1 MLIDRSPVSDFV
13 LAKSHGRVDIVLCC
27 ANIAMALLFSL
38 QDTLQVSVLVA
49 AVCVFAALHLYLTLY
64 YIPFFNQSCNQYHT
78 LFSAVYCWVAVCTLL
93 AYARGQPEEQVE
105 SLVFLLSL
113 PVVAF
118 SGFTFAR
125 QRYVRLDKYL
135 DSATATAVGSIPSN
149 ALMVELLHRRLIS
162 RGLEAQRTAACV
174 VYSHGD
180 SESSGATGTQGQARS
195 IGTGRVQAADKSSTS
210 TSANAAPQRLDVGS
224 GSRRNL
230 QADAATVH
238 AVDRLYETAI
248 ATAESSALLQLF
260 FTQHIRYF
268 HGNRHIEER
277 HLKALELMALPFDVA
292 FFMYQRR
299 REIRLA
305 DKAKNGSSMSV
316 EAHVKFTRLRQ
327 ETERQVLNARYYTAQ
342 LWSELTNVSPSLST
356 MDEIACKIEKATS
369 TAIAGYQRMLRM
381 NPNSV
386 ATMRRYAEFLKEVLF
401 PFCELLACCV
411 WC

>member
-1 MLIDRSPVSDFV
+1 
-13 LAKSHGRVDIVLCC
+13 
-27 ANIAMALLFSL
+27 MALLFSL

-49 AVCVFAALHLYLTLY
+49 AVCVFAALQLYVTAY

-113 PVVAF
+113 PVVAY

-125 QRYVRLDKYL
+125 QRLQQLDKYL
-135 DSATATAVGSIPSN
+135 DRGSTSNNISVPSN
-149 ALMVELLHRRLIS
+149 ALMVELLHRRLINRSVDHRLGRSAVASLSASSSHPS
-162 RGLEAQRTAACV
+162 RNDGDAT
-174 VYSHGD
+174 GD
-180 SESSGATGTQGQARS
+180 SLTGYVSKDASGTIAIDQ
-195 IGTGRVQAADKSSTS
+195 
-210 TSANAAPQRLDVGS
+210 
-224 GSRRNL
+224 
-230 QADAATVH
+230 ATVH

-277 HLKALELMALPFDVA
+277 HLKELELMALPFDVA
-292 FFMYQRR
+292 FFVYQRR